1 MMESRKKAVFHRL
14 WKVLLFT
21 VIVIAGLAAAFDFY
35 YDLNDD
41 TTIKDIISG
50 AYTGSPSGYSIQ
62 MLYPLSFVMSLFY
75 KAIPGVP
82 WYGLFL
88 CACQFGAAAFVAWRI
103 TGFVRKSWMQ
113 FVALILEAIL
123 FIGFLIRQ
131 LVMVQYSVTSGI
143 CMAVAIFL
151 FITGEE
157 AESPIEYLKQNIVP
171 ILLVI
176 LSFMIRTELCIMLF
190 PFLLLAGFAKWM
202 AQEKIFTVNNVKRYL
217 YVVGIALLGM
227 AAMYVIDQCAYATAE
242 AAEDWKSFQ
251 CFFDARTDIYDFYG
265 LPSYE
270 GNQEFYEQTGLT
282 RESYTLLEN
291 YNFSLDES
299 IDEQLLE
306 KLVAFHKQH
315 AGEANGLAKTAG
327 FLSKNSLKEAIWLY
341 KEHLLGLKSGVY
353 AYVLIAAYVS
363 YILLASSR
371 KKSGCYWKVSL
382 LLVIRSILWIYLYMV
397 DRCLERITIPL
408 LLAEFLVLLGWI
420 VEETHR
426 KQEDTKN
433 PLFAKIQ
440 LSGVYVLI
448 ALCGLVALF
457 SNIQRTRTEYEDRE
471 RINSR
476 WESLIAYCKE
486 HDEAYYVVDVYSST
500 SYEGISYSEKIY
512 KNVDNSYRNFD
523 ICGGWLA
530 KSPLMQEKLANS
542 MINDLESALYPEQK
556 AYFIA
561 ACDKDLSWL
570 VDYYA
575 FQGYVIQPE
584 RIDTIYDGDTACFT
598 VYQLQ

>member
-1 MMESRKKAVFHRL
+1 M
-14 WKVLLFT
+14 
-21 VIVIAGLAAAFDFY
+21 
-35 YDLNDD
+35 
-41 TTIKDIISG
+41 
-50 AYTGSPSGYSIQ
+50 
-62 MLYPLSFVMSLFY
+62 
-75 KAIPGVP
+75 
-82 WYGLFL
+82 
-88 CACQFGAAAFVAWRI
+88 
-103 TGFVRKSWMQ
+103 
-113 FVALILEAIL
+113 
-123 FIGFLIRQ
+123 
-131 LVMVQYSVTSGI
+131 
-143 CMAVAIFL
+143 
-151 FITGEE
+151 
-157 AESPIEYLKQNIVP
+157 
-171 ILLVI
+171 
-176 LSFMIRTELCIMLF
+176 
-190 PFLLLAGFAKWM
+190 
-202 AQEKIFTVNNVKRYL
+202 
-217 YVVGIALLGM
+217 
-227 AAMYVIDQCAYATAE
+227 
-242 AAEDWKSFQ
+242 
-251 CFFDARTDIYDFYG
+251 
-265 LPSYE
+265 
-270 GNQEFYEQTGLT
+270 
-282 RESYTLLEN
+282 
-291 YNFSLDES
+291 
-299 IDEQLLE
+299 
-306 KLVAFHKQH
+306 
-315 AGEANGLAKTAG
+315 
-327 FLSKNSLKEAIWLY
+327 
-341 KEHLLGLKSGVY
+341 
-353 AYVLIAAYVS
+353 
-363 YILLASSR
+363 
-371 KKSGCYWKVSL
+371 
-382 LLVIRSILWIYLYMV
+382 
-397 DRCLERITIPL
+397 
-408 LLAEFLVLLGWI
+408 
-420 VEETHR
+420 EETHR

-570 VDYYA
+570 VNYYV